1 MDRSLLTLVLILQ
14 TGTFCRME
22 TVTQIIGQRGGA
34 VHLPAIV
41 PPQFN
46 TRDVFWR
53 HLSPTDHLV
62 ASFSRGSVDTTYQS
76 CFYRRVQLLHN
87 FTLVIENLELKDT
100 GLFTCQ
106 MVDTKGHMRLHRFH
120 LTVYVV
126 VKPEVQVYTSR
137 GTMGCSVFL
146 ACNTSTGSNV
156 TYRWMTDTG
165 QGQPL
170 NRSYTLHDDSRL
182 LNIIL
187 TPSDQ
192 EVSFTCI
199 ATNLVSQEETIIA
212 PWTPCFIIQGPVAPS
227 SSGKVFLIIGIF
239 LLVTFVCMIFLVFIL
254 TRVSNKRIPGKENI
268 NNIEEKVHEETMSQH
283 NEEERGQ
290 EDRRLQNCDE
300 RILERET
307 SV

>member
-120 LTVYVV
+120 LTVYEVV

-212 PWTPCFIIQGPVAPS
+212 PWTPCFIIQG
-227 SSGKVFLIIGIF
+227 
-239 LLVTFVCMIFLVFIL
+239 
-254 TRVSNKRIPGKENI
+254 KENI